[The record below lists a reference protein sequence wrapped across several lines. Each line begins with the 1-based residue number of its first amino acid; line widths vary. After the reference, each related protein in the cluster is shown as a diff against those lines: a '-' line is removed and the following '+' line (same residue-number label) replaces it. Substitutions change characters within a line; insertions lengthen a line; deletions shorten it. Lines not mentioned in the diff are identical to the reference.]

1 VVRFRW
7 FINCK
12 EKDST
17 LFYIIFLC
25 RIPRMEKFECA
36 PKEMKCDVIPEGA
49 LSVLV
54 SGFDSTEGTW
64 FLAGAGSSPPS
75 FAFLPNREKNV

>member
-1 VVRFRW
+1 
-7 FINCK
+7 
-12 EKDST
+12 
-17 LFYIIFLC
+17 
-25 RIPRMEKFECA
+25 MEKFECA